1 MKLVEFLSP
10 NRVMADLSSTTKTDL
25 LVELTHVLVRG
36 DADFPAQA
44 EEQVL
49 EALME
54 RERIQSTGIADGV
67 AIPHGKHPALKT
79 LKAALGV
86 HRQGVDFAAMDGQPS
101 RIFLVLVAP
110 ENSAGLHLKALA
122 RISRLFK
129 EASLRDR
136 VLAAPDAAAMYKVI
150 AEEDSRL

>member
-1 MKLVEFLSP
+1 MKLVEFLGP
-10 NRVMADLSSTTKTDL
+10 QRVLADLQSQTKPEL
-25 LVELTHVLVRG
+25 LMELARGLVVN
-36 DADFPAQA
+36 DPDFPPGS
-44 EEQVL
+44 L
-49 EALME
+49 ETLHDTLLE
-54 RERIQSTGIADGV
+54 RERLSSTGIADGV

-86 HRQGVDFAAMDGQPS
+86 HRTGLDFAAIDGHPS

-129 EASLRDR
+129 EPSLREK
-136 VLAAPDAAAMYKVI
+136 VLAAADAAAIYKVI
-150 AEEDSRL
+150 SEEDARV